1 MKTGNLP
8 NACQSIFVWVQQIPH
23 GMKASQAGP
32 TEVAAPAVVVEGVED
47 VPSGEINPKVDTAVV
62 EGEAATVAG

>member
-8 NACQSIFVWVQQIPH
+8 SACQFISVWVLQIPR
-23 GMKASQAGP
+23 GKKASQAGP
-32 TEVAAPAVVVEGVED
+32 TEVAAVVVVEGVED

-62 EGEAATVAG
+62 DGEAATVAG

>member
-8 NACQSIFVWVQQIPH
+8 SACQFIFVLVLQIPR
-23 GMKASQAGP
+23 GKKANQAGP
-32 TEVAAPAVVVEGVED
+32 TEVAAAVVVEGVED

-62 EGEAATVAG
+62 DGEAATVAG